1 MTLVVKRAETQ
12 EEFNTTK
19 LEASITRA
27 GATEE
32 TAREIAARIDP
43 ATLRTTEEIRA
54 RVAEELRNTDPTLA
68 ERYEATRNLAA
79 RRAVEIS
86 AGAVILHT
94 ETLRAL
100 GVNPGDT
107 ITVEHGG
114 NTHTLR
120 AEAASVE
127 MGEMHLH
134 ETDLE
139 RLGATEGTRL
149 AARRSS

>member
-12 EEFNTTK
+12 EEFNAAK

-54 RVAEELRNTDPTLA
+54 RVVEELRNTDPALA

-79 RRAVEIS
+79 KKAVAVS
-86 AGAVILHT
+86 AGAVILHE

-100 GVNPGDT
+100 GANPGDT
-107 ITVEHGG
+107 ITVEHRG

-120 AEAASVE
+120 AEAAAIE

-149 AARRSS
+149 AARRAL